1 VSAPD
6 GSVPNGSVPN
16 GSVPNGSDADAGGAT
31 AGDGSNRARAGAR
44 VALVALTA
52 GTGSLDVTAF
62 LRLGGVFASV
72 MTSNLVFI
80 GFAVVKTE
88 AAFGARCAVAILSYF
103 VGVGLGSAVAPPSGR
118 DNRLGTRPLSL
129 LLTGELAVLVA
140 YTIWWMAVDARPIG
154 WTRLGLLG
162 VIALAMGGQSAAA
175 RQLGNPDV
183 GTTYLTGTVT
193 SLASSL
199 AGRRRPDPE
208 SVVVLAAVI
217 AGAAAGA
224 GLLEAAPI
232 TVPLLA
238 LAGVGTTVAL
248 SWRLARR

>member
-6 GSVPNGSVPN
+6 GSVPEGSVPE
-16 GSVPNGSDADAGGAT
+16 GGVPEGSDSRGGA
-31 AGDGSNRARAGAR
+31 RAAAR

-80 GFAVVKTE
+80 GVAAVKTE

-103 VGVGLGSAVAPPSGR
+103 VGVGIGSAVAPPSGHE
-118 DNRLGTRPLSL
+118 NRLGTRPLSL

-140 YTIWWMAVDARPIG
+140 YTIWWIAVDARPAG
-154 WTRLGLLG
+154 WTRLVLLG
-162 VIALAMGGQSAAA
+162 AIALAMGGQSAAA
-175 RQLGNPDV
+175 RQLGNPHV

-193 SLASSL
+193 SVASSL
-199 AGRRRPDPE
+199 AGRRRPDAE
-208 SVVVLAAVI
+208 SVAVLVAVI
-217 AGAAAGA
+217 AGAAGGA
-224 GLLEAAPI
+224 GLLDAAPI

-238 LAGVGTTVAL
+238 LAGVGTTVVL
-248 SWRLARR
+248 SWRIGRTTTRV

>member
-1 VSAPD
+1 MSAPD
-6 GSVPNGSVPN
+6 GSVPNGS
-16 GSVPNGSDADAGGAT
+16 AAEAAGAT
-31 AGDGSNRARAGAR
+31 ARDRDNRARADAR

-52 GTGSLDVTAF
+52 ATGSLDVTAF

-80 GFAVVKTE
+80 GVAVVKTE
-88 AAFGARCAVAILSYF
+88 GAFGARCAVAILSYF

-118 DNRLGTRPLSL
+118 ENRLGARPLSL
-129 LLTGELAVLVA
+129 LLTGELAVLVG
-140 YTIWWMAVDARPIG
+140 YTIWWMVVDARPVG
-154 WTRLGLLG
+154 WARLVLLG
-162 VIALAMGGQSAAA
+162 AIALAMGGQSAAA

-199 AGRRRPDPE
+199 ARRRRPDPE

-224 GLLEAAPI
+224 GLLEGAPI

-238 LAGVGTTVAL
+238 LAGVGSTVAL